1 MAKLII
7 DTETTGFPKKYG
19 ALIQDG
25 QARVCQV
32 AMLLTDDDGKS
43 LAEFSCLIKPDRWE
57 IHENAA
63 KVHGFTN
70 ELCEQYGI
78 SAKSAYAF
86 FTRMAKIADMIVAHN
101 SEFDM
106 KMMQI
111 EAAYCEQDFPET
123 PWYCTMIESSPIL
136 NLPPTEK
143 MMACGFTKNKPP
155 NLGEALKFMCDKEL
169 GSGAHNAMYD
179 VAACRDIYF
188 AVEKHKNG
196 QASNRPNP

>member
-1 MAKLII
+1 MAKLVV
-7 DTETTGFPKKYG
+7 DTETTTFPKKYG
-19 ALIQDG
+19 LLVQEG
-25 QARVCQV
+25 QARVCQI

-43 LAEFSCLIKPDRWE
+43 LAEFSCLIKPDGWE
-57 IHENAA
+57 INEKAGA
-63 KVHGFTN
+63 VHGFTN

-78 SAKSAYAF
+78 TAKSAYMF
-86 FTRMAKIADMIVAHN
+86 FLRMAKIADLVIAHN

-106 KMMQI
+106 KMLQI
-111 EAAYCEQDFPET
+111 EAAYCEQEFPET
-123 PWYCTMIESSPIL
+123 LWYCTMNESSPIL

-155 NLGEALKFMCDKEL
+155 NLGEALKFLCDKEL

-188 AVEKHKNG
+188 AIKTREAG
-196 QASNRPNP
+196 AE